1 VNLMELPS
9 PEAVARAAA
18 DRLARTVEEDPAV
31 VLGLPTGRT
40 MIPFYAELAR
50 RHQRG
55 EIDLSRARGF
65 NIDELLLPPG
75 HPASFRSFME
85 RHAWERI
92 GLPRERCDIPDAA
105 AALAGG
111 LEEECRRYDRA
122 LETAGGLGLL
132 FLGIGADG
140 HVAYNLPGPPRG
152 RTHVVEVPAVV
163 ADTLPGPGVP
173 EALRTLRAITVGF
186 DALRSARRIVLLATT
201 AEKAP
206 ALRALLEGPE
216 DPTWP
221 CTHLRDHPRFDVLV
235 TPEALRGRDENA
247 VESTLH
253 LVQIVN

>member
-1 VNLMELPS
+1 MNLLELTS

-18 DRLARTVEEDPAV
+18 DRLEHDVARNPGL

-50 RHQRG
+50 RHREG
-55 EIDLSRARGF
+55 TIDLSDARGF
-65 NIDELLLPPG
+65 NVDELLLPPG

-111 LEEECRRYDRA
+111 LEEECGRYDRA
-122 LETAGGLGLL
+122 IEAAGGLGLL

-152 RTHVVEVPAVV
+152 RTHVVEVPAAV

-173 EALRTLRAITVGF
+173 EALRPLRAITVGF
-186 DALRSARRIVLLATT
+186 DALRSARGIVLLATT

-216 DPTWP
+216 DPAWP

-235 TPEALRGRDENA
+235 TPEALRSSEATAEDRLA
-247 VESTLH
+247 LCK
-253 LVQIVN
+253 L

>member
-1 VNLMELPS
+1 VNLLELPS

-18 DRLARTVEEDPAV
+18 DRLGRALEASPEL

-40 MIPFYAELAR
+40 MVPFYAELAR
-50 RHQRG
+50 RHRDG
-55 EIDLSRARGF
+55 ALDLANARGF

-92 GLPRERCDIPDAA
+92 GLPRERCHIPDAA

-111 LEEECRRYDRA
+111 AGTQAECARYDRA
-122 LETAGGLGLL
+122 IEAAGGFGLL

-152 RTHVVEVPAVV
+152 RSHVVEVPATV

-173 EALRTLRAITVGF
+173 DALRPLRAITVGL

-201 AEKAP
+201 AEKAA
-206 ALRALLEGPE
+206 ALHALLEGPE
-216 DPTWP
+216 DPAWP

-235 TPEALRGRDENA
+235 TPEALRGKE
-247 VESTLH
+247 E
-253 LVQIVN
+253 LVLDHASV